1 MNAFLELLQQQ
12 FVENAFVAGTLI
24 AIVSAIVG
32 YFVVLRAQAF
42 AAHALSHVGFAG
54 ATLAA
59 LLGISGL
66 LGMSG
71 FIAAA
76 ALGMGALSKRIR
88 GRDVEIGMILSFAL
102 GLGVLFLRLY
112 SDSAS
117 ETVSVLFGSIL
128 SVTYTDIVTT
138 LVFGIG
144 TLIVLAVIFRPLL
157 FSSIDPEVAEAR
169 GVPIKVI
176 SILFM
181 FLLAITV
188 AEAIQVVGVLLVFAL
203 IVAPAAAAQHLTR
216 KPFSA
221 IIIAIALGLFF
232 TWGGLLLALATPYP
246 VSFYIAALAA
256 ITYFF
261 AVRIS
266 HWIRPHARMHDD
278 HPGREVKSDVINF
291 SKRSGII

>member
-1 MNAFLELLQQQ
+1 MNTFFELLQQP
-12 FVENAFVAGTLI
+12 FVMSAFMAGTLI
-24 AIVSAIVG
+24 AVIAAIVG

-59 LLGISGL
+59 VLGVSGL

-71 FIAAA
+71 FTVAA
-76 ALGMGALSKRIR
+76 ALGMGGLGKRIR

-112 SDSAS
+112 TNSAS

-128 SVTYTDIVTT
+128 SVTHGDIVYTIV
-138 LVFGIG
+138 LGIG
-144 TLIVLAVIFRPLL
+144 TLIVLAIIFRPLL

-169 GVPIKVI
+169 GVPIKALGVI
-176 SILFM
+176 FM
-181 FLLAITV
+181 VLLAITV
-188 AEAIQVVGVLLVFAL
+188 AESVQVVGVLLVFAL

-221 IIIAIALGLFF
+221 IAISIALGVAF
-232 TWGGLLLALATPYP
+232 TWAGLLLALATSWP
-246 VSFYIAALAA
+246 VSFFIAALAA
-256 ITYFF
+256 LTYVAAIRIGHF
-261 AVRIS
+261 A
-266 HWIRPHARMHDD
+266 HPHGRPEHAHEHERA
-278 HPGREVKSDVINF
+278 GY
-291 SKRSGII
+291 

>member
-1 MNAFLELLQQQ
+1 MDTFINLLQQS
-12 FVENAFVAGTLI
+12 FVENAFMAGTLI

-59 LLGISGL
+59 VLGISGL
-66 LGMSG
+66 LGMAG
-71 FIAAA
+71 FTVAA
-76 ALGMGALSKRIR
+76 ALGMGALGKRIH

-112 SDSAS
+112 SNSAS

-128 SVTYTDIVTT
+128 SVTHVDIVYTMI
-138 LVFGIG
+138 FGAG
-144 TLIVLAVIFRPLL
+144 TLIILAFIFRPLL

-169 GVPIKVI
+169 GVPTKTL
-176 SILFM
+176 SIIFM

-188 AEAIQVVGVLLVFAL
+188 AESIQVVGVLLVFAL

-221 IIIAIALGLFF
+221 IAIAIALGVVF
-232 TWGGLLLALATPYP
+232 TWGGLLLALATSWP
-246 VSFYIAALAA
+246 VSFYIAALATL
-256 ITYFF
+256 TYFIAIRIGHF
-261 AVRIS
+261 A
-266 HWIRPHARMHDD
+266 RPHGRAAHE
-278 HPGREVKSDVINF
+278 HPGKECITT
-291 SKRSGII
+291 I

>member
-1 MNAFLELLQQQ
+1 M
-12 FVENAFVAGTLI
+12 AGTLI

-54 ATLAA
+54 ATFAA
-59 LLGISGL
+59 LVGVSGL

-71 FIAAA
+71 FTVAA
-76 ALGMGALSKRIR
+76 ALGMGALGKRIR
-88 GRDVEIGMILSFAL
+88 GRDVEIGMVLSFAL

-112 SDSAS
+112 TNSSS

-128 SVTYTDIVTT
+128 SVTRADIMLTFM
-138 LVFGIG
+138 FGIG
-144 TLIVLAVIFRPLL
+144 TLTVLAAIFRPLL

-169 GVPIKVI
+169 GVPTKAL

-181 FLLAITV
+181 LLLAITV
-188 AEAIQVVGVLLVFAL
+188 AQAIQVVGVLLVFAL

-221 IIIAIALGLFF
+221 IAIAIALGIAF
-232 TWGGLLLALATPYP
+232 TWGGLLLALATSLP

-256 ITYFF
+256 ITYF
-261 AVRIS
+261 AAIKIA
-266 HWIRPHARMHDD
+266 HGARPHTRMDLHSRAQTQAHTHAHDE
-278 HPGREVKSDVINF
+278 HPCRDIK
-291 SKRSGII
+291 

>member
-1 MNAFLELLQQQ
+1 VSSFLGLLQQS
-12 FVENAFVAGTLI
+12 FVENAFIAGTLI
-24 AIVSAIVG
+24 AIVSAIIG

-59 LLGISGL
+59 VLGISGL

-71 FIAAA
+71 FTVAA
-76 ALGMGALSKRIR
+76 ALGMGALGKRIR

-102 GLGVLFLRLY
+102 GLGVLFLRWY
-112 SDSAS
+112 TNSSS

-128 SVTYTDIVTT
+128 SVTHADIILT

-144 TLIVLAVIFRPLL
+144 TLIILAAIFRPLL

-169 GVPIKVI
+169 GVPIKI
-176 SILFM
+176 LSILFM

-188 AEAIQVVGVLLVFAL
+188 ASAIQVVGVLLVFAL

-221 IIIAIALGLFF
+221 IAISIALGVAF
-232 TWGGLLLALATPYP
+232 TWGGLLLALATSWP
-246 VSFYIAALAA
+246 VSFYIATLAA
-256 ITYFF
+256 LTYFI
-261 AVRIS
+261 AIKIA
-266 HWIRPHARMHDD
+266 HLARPHMRAVHE
-278 HPGREVKSDVINF
+278 HPNGECAKIA
-291 SKRSGII
+291 

>member
-1 MNAFLELLQQQ
+1 MLELLQQQ
-12 FVENAFVAGTLI
+12 FVINAFIAGTLI
-24 AIVSAIVG
+24 AFIAAIVG

-54 ATLAA
+54 ATLSA
-59 LLGISGL
+59 LLGISAL

-71 FIAAA
+71 FTVVA
-76 ALGMGALSKRIR
+76 ALGMGALGKRIR

-112 SDSAS
+112 TSSAS
-117 ETVSVLFGSIL
+117 EAVGVLFGSIL
-128 SVTYTDIVTT
+128 SVTQSNIDWTIILGV
-138 LVFGIG
+138 G
-144 TLIVLAVIFRPLL
+144 TLIILAAIFRPLL

-169 GVPIKVI
+169 GVPIKVL
-176 SILFM
+176 SIIFM

-188 AEAIQVVGVLLVFAL
+188 AESIQVVGVLLVFAL

-221 IIIAIALGLFF
+221 IFISIALGVAF
-232 TWGGLLLALATPYP
+232 TWGGIFLALATNWP

-256 ITYFF
+256 VTYFV
-261 AVRIS
+261 AIKIG
-266 HWIRPHARMHDD
+266 HLIHPHRDTQE
-278 HPGREVKSDVINF
+278 HPGKEIVAA
-291 SKRSGII
+291 

>member
-1 MNAFLELLQQQ
+1 MNTFVELLQQP
-12 FVENAFVAGTLI
+12 FIENAFMVGTLI
-24 AIVSAIVG
+24 AIVSAIIG

-59 LLGISGL
+59 VFGVSGL

-71 FIAAA
+71 FTVAA
-76 ALGMGALSKRIR
+76 ALGMGALGKRIR
-88 GRDVEIGMILSFAL
+88 GRDVEIGMVLSFAL

-112 SDSAS
+112 SNSAS

-128 SVTYTDIVTT
+128 SVTPADIIYTMI
-138 LVFGIG
+138 LGIG
-144 TLIVLAVIFRPLL
+144 TFIVLAAVFRPLL

-169 GVPIKVI
+169 GVPIKLL
-176 SILFM
+176 SIVFM

-216 KPFSA
+216 KPLSA
-221 IIIAIALGLFF
+221 IAIAVALGIAF
-232 TWGGLLLALATPYP
+232 TWGGLLLAVLTNWP
-246 VSFYIAALAA
+246 VSFYIATLAA
-256 ITYFF
+256 FTYF
-261 AVRIS
+261 AAIRIG
-266 HWIRPHARMHDD
+266 HCIRPHARITYE
-278 HPGREVKSDVINF
+278 HPGREV
-291 SKRSGII
+291 

>member
-1 MNAFLELLQQQ
+1 MNIFIQLLQQP
-12 FVENAFVAGTLI
+12 FVENAFMAGTLV
-24 AIVSAIVG
+24 AITAAIIG

-54 ATLAA
+54 ATFAA
-59 LLGISGL
+59 VLGISGL

-71 FIAAA
+71 FTVAA
-76 ALGMGALSKRIR
+76 ALGMGALGERIR

-102 GLGVLFLRLY
+102 GLGVLFLRMY
-112 SDSAS
+112 TSSAS

-128 SVTYTDIVTT
+128 SVTHENIILTFIFGFST
-138 LVFGIG
+138 LV
-144 TLIVLAVIFRPLL
+144 LLAIIFRPLL
-157 FSSIDPEVAEAR
+157 FSSIDPEVAAAR
-169 GVPIKVI
+169 GVPTKTL
-176 SILFM
+176 SIIFM

-221 IIIAIALGLFF
+221 IAISAALGIAF
-232 TWGGLLLALATPYP
+232 TWGGLFLALVTSAP

-256 ITYFF
+256 ITYFIAIKIGHF
-261 AVRIS
+261 M
-266 HWIRPHARMHDD
+266 RPHARAGSEHV
-278 HPGREVKSDVINF
+278 GRECIKAI
-291 SKRSGII
+291 

>member
-1 MNAFLELLQQQ
+1 MTFTINPWIDLQQMLQ
-12 FVENAFVAGTLI
+12 YPFMQHAFEAGTVV
-24 AIVSAIVG
+24 AILGGIVG

-59 LLGISGL
+59 LLGVSGL

-71 FIAAA
+71 FTVAA
-76 ALGMGALSKRIR
+76 ALGMGALGKRVR

-112 SDSAS
+112 TNSAS

-128 SVTYTDIVTT
+128 SVTHGDIIYTVI
-138 LVFGIG
+138 FGVG
-144 TLIVLAVIFRPLL
+144 SLIMLGVIFRPLL

-169 GVPIKVI
+169 GVPIKALSVI
-176 SILFM
+176 FM

-221 IIIAIALGLFF
+221 IAISVALGVAF
-232 TWGGLLLALATPYP
+232 TWAGLFLALATSAP
-246 VSFYIAALAA
+246 VSFYIATLAA
-256 ITYFF
+256 LTYFAAIKIGHF
-261 AVRIS
+261 A
-266 HWIRPHARMHDD
+266 RPHGRIDREHG
-278 HPGREVKSDVINF
+278 GREHIKIA
-291 SKRSGII
+291 GA